1 MNHMEK
7 TILQLE
13 TLTCPS
19 CVRRIEG
26 NLSKAKGVA
35 SAVVK
40 FNASKVEVEHESS
53 LSKETINDMV
63 SNLGYKVLSVK

>member
-1 MNHMEK
+1 MEK
-7 TILQLE
+7 TVLQLE

-26 NLSKAKGVA
+26 SLSKAKGVE

-40 FNASKVEVEHESS
+40 FNASKVEVEHDVT
-53 LSKETINDMV
+53 LSKEAIQTIV
-63 SNLGYKVLSVK
+63 SNLGYKVLSTK

>member
-1 MNHMEK
+1 MEK
-7 TILQLE
+7 TVLQLE

-26 NLSKAKGVA
+26 TLSKTAGVSNA
-35 SAVVK
+35 TVK

-53 LSKETINDMV
+53 IDKGHITDIV
-63 SNLGYKVLSVK
+63 TKLGYKVLSTK